1 MGLDG
6 TLYDQVLDWIF
17 ALGLAPARF
26 SVRTHPVPLDPGR
39 SQLQPAGAVTHTK
52 Q

>member
-26 SVRTHPVPLDPGR
+26 SVRTHPVPFGSWKTSLAPW
-39 SQLQPAGAVTHTK
+39 
-52 Q
+52 